1 MNRTLLAFLEACVS
15 AMFFIPALAWLH
27 QKRFRELHKT
37 VGYGVFAFYLSAIYS
52 LAGLPQILY
61 FSFDANCNFQ
71 PFLYMFSDWR
81 STGLNVLLFVPL
93 GMMLPLLWADFRP
106 LWKTLLAGFGISF
119 FIETLQ
125 LFSLRATDINDLMT
139 NTAGTLV
146 GHCIGR
152 FILKVSARLAP
163 PDSHGDFTLVC
174 LMVLL
179 IMFFLQP
186 FLFTALWELLYGRI
200 PRFLFFSFS
209 SCNIPPLVV

>member
-15 AMFFIPALAWLH
+15 AMFFIPALVWLH
-27 QKRFRELHKT
+27 RKRFHDLYKT

-71 PFLYMFSDWR
+71 PFLYMFSDWH
-81 STGLNVLLFVPL
+81 STGLNVLLFIPL
-93 GMMLPLLWADFRP
+93 GTMLPLLWADFRP

-119 FIETLQ
+119 FIEVLQ
-125 LFSLRATDINDLMT
+125 LFSLRATDVNDLIT
-139 NTAGTLV
+139 NTAGTL
-146 GHCIGR
+146 GGYCIGR
-152 FILKVSARLAP
+152 LILKLFPRQAP

-174 LMVLL
+174 LLVLL

-186 FLFTALWELLYGRI
+186 FLFTAFWELLYGMV

-209 SCNIPPLVV
+209 SCIIPPLVV

>member
-1 MNRTLLAFLEACVS
+1 MNRTLLAFFEACVS

-27 QKRFRELHKT
+27 HKRFHELHKT

-81 STGLNVLLFVPL
+81 STLLNVLLFIPL

-119 FIETLQ
+119 FIEVLQ
-125 LFSLRATDINDLMT
+125 LFSFRATDVNDLIT
-139 NTAGTLV
+139 NTVGTL
-146 GHCIGR
+146 GGYCIGR
-152 FILKVSARLAP
+152 LILKLFPRLAP
-163 PDSHGDFTLVC
+163 PASQDDFSLVC
-174 LMVLL
+174 LLVFG

-186 FLFTALWELLYGRI
+186 ILFTVFWELI
-200 PRFLFFSFS
+200 F
-209 SCNIPPLVV
+209 